1 MATIAI
7 IMGSV
12 YGAAQEV
19 AQEIHSAI
27 TAVDLDVVF
36 NTPASIADLTNSDA
50 VLVVTSTTG
59 QGDLPSNLEPFYFA
73 AREQMPLLN
82 GKPFGVICL
91 GDSSYQTF
99 CGAGDKME
107 ELLFELQGKAPLAML
122 RIDACETLDPQSKA
136 MPWFQNWLTA
146 IETE

>member
-19 AQEIHSAI
+19 AQEIHNAI
-27 TAVDLDVVF
+27 TTVNHDVVF
-36 NTPASIADLTNSDA
+36 NTPASIADLTNADA

-73 AREQMPLLN
+73 AR
-82 GKPFGVICL
+82 VSDTCRAL
-91 GDSSYQTF
+91 GLE
-99 CGAGDKME
+99 KVW
-107 ELLFELQGKAPLAML
+107 
-122 RIDACETLDPQSKA
+122 R
-136 MPWFQNWLTA
+136 
-146 IETE
+146 